1 MAVMANSFKDKKS
14 SKFYDFFQTPLGG
27 SLPGQKLGQIG
38 KTPLFPNFQKTALCG
53 CPAGIGC
60 STLRNGL

>member
-14 SKFYDFFQTPLGG
+14 SKFYDLFQTPLGG

-38 KTPLFPNFQKTALCG
+38 KTPLFPNFQKTVFA
-53 CPAGIGC
+53 AV
-60 STLRNGL
+60 LRGLAVRR